1 MSPSRVSV
9 DHSLADSNP
18 EIETPQDFMGALA
31 GLQAGKQ
38 AEMTVLRDGQPLVL
52 KAVPGARE

>member
-1 MSPSRVSV
+1 
-9 DHSLADSNP
+9 
-18 EIETPQDFMGALA
+18 MGALA